1 MDNLKLTNYRLNRSL
16 FSLIEHLDT
25 PVYIEDKT
33 NVNNLLDFY
42 IKQKNKKKYYE
53 LINKIKLLC
62 LFNKFI

>member
-53 LINKIKLLC
+53 LSNKNTLLC